1 MKANLNMYSLFRL
14 IDNYVNMKFVVLIL
28 FLIPSS
34 TFAQLSAWTVTKVV
48 DGDTFY
54 AVREGSKKK
63 FRLIGIDTPEFSHF
77 GRPEEPY
84 AQEATDFLSDRI
96 LYNTVLLEEDVQP
109 LDKYK
114 RNLVYVYM
122 TDSTFV
128 NAELVEKGWATTMTI
143 PPNVTHAE
151 LFTKL
156 QAKARKEELGI
167 WMIPSTSK
175 R

>member
-1 MKANLNMYSLFRL
+1 MNHITF
-14 IDNYVNMKFVVLIL
+14 L
-28 FLIPSS
+28 FLLFICTTTIAQS
-34 TFAQLSAWTVTKVV
+34 TWTVTKVV

-54 AVREGSKKK
+54 AVREGTKKK

-84 AQEATDFLSDRI
+84 AQEATDFHSVRI

-122 TDSTFV
+122 TDSTFI

-167 WMIPSTSK
+167 WMMPSTSK